1 MLLLPLLPSPQ
12 SISIY
17 YQRILNM
24 YVPFDNMFRYSTD
37 IYTNGQ
43 TYIHVY
49 IQLPTQIHVCRK
61 SIFSHI
67 WALND
72 NTNKIF

>member
-1 MLLLPLLPSPQ
+1 
-12 SISIY
+12 
-17 YQRILNM
+17 M